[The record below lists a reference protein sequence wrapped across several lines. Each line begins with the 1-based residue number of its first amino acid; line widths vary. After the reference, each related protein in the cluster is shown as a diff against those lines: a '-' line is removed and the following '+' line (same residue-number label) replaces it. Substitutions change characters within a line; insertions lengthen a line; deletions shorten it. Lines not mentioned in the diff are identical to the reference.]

1 LAGLILRFTY
11 LKVGL
16 AALLVFAG
24 LKILASDFYK
34 MPVIVSLSVILIIL
48 GLSVVA
54 SVWQVRR
61 GGSDPDPGAT
71 NPDPGA
77 TNPDPGASA
86 PDPGAP
92 GTGAPDHPARPTPLE
107 A

>member
-1 LAGLILRFTY
+1 LAGLIVRFTY

-24 LKILASDFYK
+24 LKILVSDFYK

-48 GLSVVA
+48 GVSVVA
-54 SVWQVRR
+54 SVWQARR
-61 GGSDPDPGAT
+61 GGSDPDADSTDPSAT
-71 NPDPGA
+71 DPG
-77 TNPDPGASA
+77 TS
-86 PDPGAP
+86 
-92 GTGAPDHPARPTPLE
+92 DHPARPSPLE